1 MPYNADRRTNQA
13 AVSAAAT
20 IRRPVDPGG
29 ICAYRKSDLQPEA
42 GTQSYDQMKQMD
54 RAREIHGKFGNQKD
68 VVSSCR
74 ANRIGADPK
83 VGIGRGLA
91 RLGCASLVAVV
102 KPANLRYGNDGAAFW
117 RVNGPRCRRVLG
129 QRELRP
135 GFVIIRQE

>member
-1 MPYNADRRTNQA
+1 MQQVLENGVVTVPTAN
-13 AVSAAAT
+13 
-20 IRRPVDPGG
+20 P
-29 ICAYRKSDLQPEA
+29 ICSRKLA
-42 GTQSYDQMKQMD
+42 RKAIDQMKQMD

-83 VGIGRGLA
+83 VGIGRRLA

-129 QRELRP
+129 QREVRP